1 MWWRWSGSKTLQTG
15 SKSSEASSL
24 SSKILYLVSASVR
37 LDLELLNVMRE
48 AGTDTLTSLDVQHS
62 LRAITII

>member
-37 LDLELLNVMRE
+37 LDLELNVMRE
-48 AGTDTLTSLDVQHS
+48 AGTDTLTSLDVQDS

>member
-1 MWWRWSGSKTLQTG
+1 MWWRGSGSKTLQTG
-15 SKSSEASSL
+15 SKSSDASSL

-37 LDLELLNVMRE
+37 LDLELNVMRE

>member
-37 LDLELLNVMRE
+37 LDLELNVMRE

>member
-37 LDLELLNVMRE
+37 LDLELNVMRE

-62 LRAITII
+62 LRAITIV